1 MNNIAKLAKIL
12 NADVIFLDSVQHTTT
27 FLYKNN
33 RDSNND
39 IHDFLLNK
47 IDLVLSHSYTSV
59 DYDLGHVVVC
69 KIIQLN

>member
-12 NADVIFLDSVQHTTT
+12 NADVIFLNSVQHTTN

-33 RDSNND
+33 RDSNNG

-47 IDLVLSHSYTSV
+47 LDLVLSHSYT
-59 DYDLGHVVVC
+59 
-69 KIIQLN
+69 